1 MSVAIYPGSFD
12 PVTFGHLAIIRRAAR
27 LFDHVRVLVAHNP
40 DKTGLFSLEERVAM
54 LSAVT
59 AEFPQVTV
67 DHTDGYVVDYARQ
80 IGAQC
85 LVRGIRGGED
95 AQAETHLADLN
106 RNLAPEVETLL
117 LPAEADLMTVSSSDL
132 KARAQRG
139 EALVTLCPEPV
150 ARALRGRYGKDA
162 SA

>member
-40 DKTGLFSLEERVAM
+40 EKCGLFSPQERVEL

-59 AEFPQVTV
+59 ADYPQVTIDV
-67 DHTDGYVVDYARQ
+67 TDGYVVDYARQ

-85 LVRGIRGGED
+85 LIRGLRGADD
-95 AQAETHLADLN
+95 ARAETHLAALN
-106 RNLAPEVETLL
+106 RNLAPELETLL
-117 LPAEADLMTVSSSDL
+117 LPAESDLVAVSSSDL

-139 EALVTLCPEPV
+139 EALTALCPEPV
-150 ARALRGRYGKDA
+150 ARELRVRFGKDA
-162 SA
+162 LA